1 MSEKAADHRRRA
13 TAIGSSAILMWAS
26 LALFT
31 AMSGGVPPFQLLAMC
46 FSIASGLAIMLWV
59 LRRQNPLQ
67 HLKLPLRVWLL
78 GVGGLFG
85 YHAAYFMALR
95 TAPVVEASLIA
106 YLWPLLIVLFSSLL
120 PGEQLR
126 RHHLMGAM
134 MGFIGAAILV
144 TGGDQIGFDGSHL
157 TGYLAASACA
167 LIWSSYSVLSRRVG
181 HIPSS
186 AVGGF
191 CLLAALL
198 AIPAHV
204 AFEVTVWPQNSLQWL
219 AVIALGLGPVG
230 GAFFTW
236 DIGVKQGDIQ
246 VLGAL
251 SYGAP
256 LLSTVILV
264 LTGWTAPSWNIAAAC
279 GLIVAGGLL
288 AARDLLKRSP
298 PSQNA

>member
-1 MSEKAADHRRRA
+1 
-13 TAIGSSAILMWAS
+13 
-26 LALFT
+26 
-31 AMSGGVPPFQLLAMC
+31 
-46 FSIASGLAIMLWV
+46 
-59 LRRQNPLQ
+59 
-67 HLKLPLRVWLL
+67 
-78 GVGGLFG
+78 
-85 YHAAYFMALR
+85 
-95 TAPVVEASLIA
+95 
-106 YLWPLLIVLFSSLL
+106 
-120 PGEQLR
+120 
-126 RHHLMGAM
+126 MGAM

-251 SYGAP
+251 AYGAP

-264 LTGWTAPSWNIAAAC
+264 LTGWTAPSWSIAAAC